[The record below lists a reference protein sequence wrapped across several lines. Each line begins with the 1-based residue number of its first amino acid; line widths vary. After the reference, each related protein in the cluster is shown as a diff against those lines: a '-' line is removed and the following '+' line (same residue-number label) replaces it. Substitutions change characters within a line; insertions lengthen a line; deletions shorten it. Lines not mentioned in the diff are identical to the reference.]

1 MHLGFFVFILLKNL
15 QFLSLQ
21 DLLMDKHDR
30 SYLKNI
36 RLSNPWHLI
45 AVGFGSGMLP
55 KAPGTFG
62 SLAAMPICM
71 GLLYLDWYYVLAVA
85 VITFF
90 IGWYASEVTE
100 KDMGMH
106 DNSSIVID
114 EFDGMFI
121 SILFFPP
128 QWYLA
133 ILAFVLFRIF
143 DVLKPFPISFFD
155 KHIGGGLGVMVDDVI
170 AGIFALIS
178 GHIILH
184 FFF

>member
-1 MHLGFFVFILLKNL
+1 
-15 QFLSLQ
+15 
-21 DLLMDKHDR
+21 MDKHDR
-30 SYLKNI
+30 SFLKNI

-45 AVGFGSGMLP
+45 AVGFGSGLLP

-90 IGWYASEVTE
+90 VGWYASEVTE

-155 KHIGGGLGVMVDDVI
+155 RRIGGGLGVMLDDVI
-170 AGIFALIS
+170 AGIFALIC
-178 GHIILH
+178 GHLIIQFLI
-184 FFF
+184 